1 MICQYLGTLTFKQS
15 ATYNIDEYIAIL
27 ELFNFKSFKSFLKAA
42 KIEFLMSNQQ
52 SRNLVKLRRYIHSTN
67 LWK

>member
-15 ATYNIDEYIAIL
+15 ATYNIDEYTAIL
-27 ELFNFKSFKSFLKAA
+27 ELFNFKSFEIFLKAA

-52 SRNLVKLRRYIHSTN
+52 SRNLV
-67 LWK
+67 